1 VFGKHILDLVSEKF
15 HNGDEI
21 ETIVQAFDEL
31 KGQLQDFQHSEEYS
45 YKKIHKIYENALK
58 KQTEIIDQTL
68 ANINSFQSK
77 LNNKQIKLGEKQG
90 LINQLESERE
100 TIQQNIRILSDM
112 RANEKVESE
121 MRIKNSESLMNGI
134 QRTLSFFRQR
144 AIGDEDLDL
153 DAILQITNLMGNIET
168 SLQQTIPE
176 EINSEKLAKN
186 NYKSF
191 IKTQNARLSHINKE
205 IQTLITDAKDSQTN
219 ILLVQNAII
228 EENQMRESAEQMKSE
243 IESLLRDLEAAYE
256 QTKALR

>member
-1 VFGKHILDLVSEKF
+1 
-15 HNGDEI
+15 
-21 ETIVQAFDEL
+21 
-31 KGQLQDFQHSEEYS
+31 
-45 YKKIHKIYENALK
+45 
-58 KQTEIIDQTL
+58 
-68 ANINSFQSK
+68 
-77 LNNKQIKLGEKQG
+77 
-90 LINQLESERE
+90 
-100 TIQQNIRILSDM
+100 
-112 RANEKVESE
+112 
-121 MRIKNSESLMNGI
+121 MNGI

-219 ILLVQNAII
+219 ILLIQNDII

-243 IESLLRDLEAAYE
+243 IENLLRDFEAAYD